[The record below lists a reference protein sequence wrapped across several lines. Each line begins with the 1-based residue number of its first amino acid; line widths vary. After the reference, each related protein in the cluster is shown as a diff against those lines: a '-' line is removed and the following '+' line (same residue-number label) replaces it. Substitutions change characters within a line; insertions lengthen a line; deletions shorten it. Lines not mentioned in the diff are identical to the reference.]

1 MSQGLRVLV
10 LYAGLWTDGH
20 LRAPACLCRCSAA
33 FKIYPAGI
41 ALRPSGEWQCVARCP
56 APALCQWALAERAPE
71 RPLVAHLAAQ
81 EDGIFHSVSICLIT
95 ILANPFFPF
104 MRLRSYP
111 RSSSAL
117 ASDLALPAG
126 ICCASHHSFHE
137 AKSWPVV
144 VQANGPPSAVHSS
157 SH

>member
-1 MSQGLRVLV
+1 M
-10 LYAGLWTDGH
+10 DG
-20 LRAPACLCRCSAA
+20 RAPTGTCLFVQVLGGLQDIPGWHSFEAFGGVAMCGAVSCSGAV
-33 FKIYPAGI
+33 PVG
-41 ALRPSGEWQCVARCP
+41 
-56 APALCQWALAERAPE
+56 ALAERAPE